1 MQDIRLRALCV
12 TLFAFLAGPLISWAQ
27 AFPNHPITM
36 VVPFPPGG
44 LADIVA
50 RPVAEAMSRDLGQPV
65 VIENLSLIHI

>member
-1 MQDIRLRALCV
+1 MKCNKWPIWRQ
-12 TLFAFLAGPLISWAQ
+12 LAGLALGLMLPVCIWAQ

-50 RPVAEAMSRDLGQPV
+50 RPVAEAMGATWASRW
-65 VIENLSLIHI
+65 